1 MLVQYTAT
9 IKKVSLR
16 GREREGEGGYFWHLC
31 SASLPQA
38 NVNGRVL
45 TQCNIDELKNE
56 MKMNFGD
63 WQLFRGTVSTLA
75 LTLLLPVS
83 FYCVVYLPSA
93 LTVDTAVTVWF
104 LTQYGVYPLCP
115 NCALVMKFHLL
126 ML

>member
-1 MLVQYTAT
+1 M
-9 IKKVSLR
+9 
-16 GREREGEGGYFWHLC
+16 
-31 SASLPQA
+31 
-38 NVNGRVL
+38 NGRVL

-63 WQLFRGTVSTLA
+63 WQLFRGTVSTLV

-104 LTQYGVYPLCP
+104 LTQ
-115 NCALVMKFHLL
+115 
-126 ML
+126 